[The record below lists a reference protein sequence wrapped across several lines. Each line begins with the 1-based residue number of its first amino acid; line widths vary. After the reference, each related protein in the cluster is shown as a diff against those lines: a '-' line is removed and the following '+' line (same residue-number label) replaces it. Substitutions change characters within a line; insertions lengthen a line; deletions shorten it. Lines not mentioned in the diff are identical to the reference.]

1 MNLPLLVEIPAALL
15 PLVARNRE
23 SLRAAVGAIQSES
36 EGAAAGLIAGRTRS
50 HNSQTDHPTPPFA
63 TPQSPV
69 GAGSTRDEALPVP
82 TQPDWSPDRW
92 LQWDRVTAASDFVL
106 QQATQN
112 PVLLLDLAA
121 SGDLDR
127 AFAPGE
133 LCAQI
138 AAAVSQ
144 AATEDE
150 LARALRRQRAR
161 HQIRIIWRDLTRQAD
176 LIQTCRDLSD
186 MADAC
191 IDQAYQW
198 LYLRHCQQFG
208 TPMGRRSGQPQ
219 HMVVLGMGKLG
230 AVELNLSSDID
241 LIFAYPEGGETEG
254 AKRPLDNQEFFI
266 RLGQRLIKALDP
278 ITVDG
283 FVFRVDMRLRPY
295 GSSGALVLSFNALEQ
310 YYQDQGRDW
319 ERYAMIKA
327 RVVAGDQ
334 QAGAQLLDMLRPFVY
349 RRYLDFSAI
358 EALRTMKQLIQQE
371 VRRKGMADNIKLGSG
386 GIREVEFI
394 AQAFQLIHGGRDLS
408 LQQRPLL
415 KVLATLE
422 GQGYL
427 PAAVIAELR
436 DGYEFLRYTEHAIQ
450 AIADRQT
457 QMLPDG
463 DQDRARI
470 AFMMGFTDWASF
482 HQRLMQWRERT
493 AWHFGELI
501 ADPDEEADVPKEE
514 IVGGEWLPLWEDS
527 QDQDVA
533 CRQLYTAGF
542 NDPAKALKR
551 LEDLRASPQLRAMQ
565 RLGRER
571 LDAFIPRLLAQAVE
585 HVDPDLVLERV
596 LPLVEAVA
604 RRSAYLVLLTENP
617 DALRRLLTLCAA
629 SPWIAEQIARFPLLL
644 DELLNEAR
652 LFNPP
657 LAPELAAELR
667 ERLTRIPEDDL
678 EQQMEALRHFKLA
691 HNLRVAASEIVG
703 ALPLMKVSDYLTWL
717 AEAILEQ
724 VLALAWRQTV
734 ARHGVPKRPDGSDCD
749 PGFVIV
755 GYGKVGGIELGHG
768 SDLDLVFIH
777 DGDPNAET
785 DGAKPIDSAQFFTRL
800 GQRII
805 HLLTAQTNSGQLYDV
820 DMRLR
825 PSGAA
830 GLLVSSVAAFA
841 RYQENEAW
849 TWEHQALVRARVL
862 VGCRQTGAAFEQV
875 RAQVLGRTRDLDKL
889 RAEVSE
895 MRAKMRDNLGTRLTT
910 AGLGANAF
918 DAGVPFDVKQDAGG
932 IVDIEFMVQ
941 YAALAWSDKHPALL
955 QYTDNIRILEGLEQA
970 GLLPAADAGLLREAY
985 KAYRS
990 AAHRQALQKQA
1001 GVIAGDQFSAERREV
1016 MRIWQSLGLS
1026 TPPVGA
1032 A

>member
-1 MNLPLLVEIPAALL
+1 MSLPLLAQLPPVLL
-15 PLVARNRE
+15 PFVT
-23 SLRAAVGAIQSES
+23 RAEQSFRTAV
-36 EGAAAGLIAGRTRS
+36 
-50 HNSQTDHPTPPFA
+50 
-63 TPQSPV
+63 
-69 GAGSTRDEALPVP
+69 EALDDDHGLSQWTPE
-82 TQPDWSPDRW
+82 RW
-92 LQWDRVTAASDFVL
+92 AQFARVTAASDFVTE
-106 QQATQN
+106 QSVRD
-112 PVLLLDLAA
+112 PVMLLELVRC
-121 SGDLDR
+121 GELDR
-127 AFAPGE
+127 AYAPGE

-138 AAAVSQ
+138 AAVASV
-144 AATEDE
+144 AETDD
-150 LARALRRQRAR
+150 LLGRALRRQRAR
-161 HQIRIIWRDLTRQAD
+161 HQVRIIWRDLTRQAD

-186 MADAC
+186 MADAS

-198 LYLRHCQQFG
+198 LYTRHCQQFG
-208 TPMGRRSGQPQ
+208 VPTGHRSGEPQ
-219 HMVVLGMGKLG
+219 QMVVLGMGKLG

-241 LIFAYPEGGETEG
+241 LIFAYPEGGETVG

-278 ITVDG
+278 MTVDG

-295 GSSGALVLSFNALEQ
+295 GSSGSLVLSFNALEQ

-319 ERYAMIKA
+319 ERYAMIKS

-334 QAGAQLLDMLRPFVY
+334 VAGAQLQDMLRPFVY

-415 KVLATLE
+415 KVLSTLE

-427 PAAVIAELR
+427 PPAVVSELR
-436 DGYEFLRYTEHAIQ
+436 EGYEFLRYTEHAIQ
-450 AIADRQT
+450 TIADRQT

-463 DQDRARI
+463 AEDQARI
-470 AFMMGFTDWASF
+470 AFMLGFDDWAAF
-482 HQRLMQWRERT
+482 NEKLMFWRDRI
-493 AWHFGELI
+493 AWHFAQVI
-501 ADPDEEADVPKEE
+501 ADPDEEQGAESEVV
-514 IVGGEWLPLWEDS
+514 VGGEWLPLWEEA
-527 QDQDVA
+527 QDEEAA
-533 CRQLYTAGF
+533 CRQLQEGGF
-542 NDPAKALKR
+542 RDAPKALKA
-551 LEDLRASPQLRAMQ
+551 LANLRSSPQLRAMQ

-585 HVDPDLVLERV
+585 HANPDLVLERV

-617 DALRRLLTLCAA
+617 GALRRLLTLCAA
-629 SPWIAEQIARFPLLL
+629 SPWIAEQITRFPLLL
-644 DELLNEAR
+644 DELLNEGR
-652 LFNPP
+652 LFKPP

-691 HNLRVAASEIVG
+691 HRLRVAASEIAG
-703 ALPLMKVSDYLTWL
+703 HLPLMKVSDYLTWL

-734 ARHGVPKRPDGSDCD
+734 AKYGTPLRTDGTLCD
-749 PGFVIV
+749 PGFIIV
-755 GYGKVGGIELGHG
+755 GYGKVGGLELGHG

-777 DGDPNAET
+777 DGDPQAET
-785 DGAKPIDSAQFFTRL
+785 DGPKPIDGAQFFTRL

-805 HLLTAQTNSGQLYDV
+805 HLLTAQTNSGQLYEV

-825 PSGAA
+825 PSGAS
-830 GLLVSSVAAFA
+830 GLLVSSLGAFA
-841 RYQENEAW
+841 RYQEGEAW

-862 VGCRQTGAAFEQV
+862 VGSEDVGQAFEQV
-875 RAQVLGRTRDLDKL
+875 RAAILGKVRDLPKL
-889 RAEVSE
+889 RQEVSE
-895 MRAKMRDNLGTRLTT
+895 MRAKMRDNLGSKGT
-910 AGLGANAF
+910 AAGTGANAF
-918 DAGVPFDVKQDAGG
+918 DAAAPFDLKQDAGG

-941 YAALAWSDKHPALL
+941 YAALAWSQTHPPLL
-955 QYTDNIRILEGLEQA
+955 RWTDNIRILEELEHEGLM
-970 GLLPAADAGLLREAY
+970 PAVDASLLREAY

-990 AAHRQALQKQA
+990 AAHRQALQKDP
-1001 GVIAGDQFSAERREV
+1001 GVIPGDQFADERRQV
-1016 MRIWQSLGLS
+1016 MRIWRELGL
-1026 TPPVGA
+1026 
-1032 A
+1032 

>member
-1 MNLPLLVEIPAALL
+1 MSLPSLAELPASFAPLVE
-15 PLVARNRE
+15 RNKQ
-23 SLRAAVGAIQSES
+23 SLRSAVAD
-36 EGAAAGLIAGRTRS
+36 AGL
-50 HNSQTDHPTPPFA
+50 QLD
-63 TPQSPV
+63 
-69 GAGSTRDEALPVP
+69 
-82 TQPDWSPDRW
+82 DWSPERW
-92 LQWDRVTAASDFVL
+92 QQFDRVCAASDFVL
-106 QQATQN
+106 QQ
-112 PVLLLDLAA
+112 VLRDPQMLLDLLA
-121 SGDLDR
+121 SGELDR
-127 AFAPGE
+127 PFAAGE
-133 LCAQI
+133 LCAQV
-138 AAAVSQ
+138 AAAAQ
-144 AATEDE
+144 AATTEDE
-150 LARALRRQRAR
+150 LARNLRRQRTR
-161 HQIRIIWRDLTRQAD
+161 QQVRIIWRDLNRQAD
-176 LIQTCRDLSD
+176 LVQTCRDLSD
-186 MADAC
+186 LADAA

-198 LYLRHCQQFG
+198 LYPRQCQQFG
-208 TPMGRRSGQPQ
+208 TPIGHRSGEPQ

-254 AKRPLDNQEFFI
+254 VKRSLDNQEFFT

-278 ITVDG
+278 VTVDG

-295 GSSGALVLSFNALEQ
+295 GSAGALVLSFNALEQ

-334 QAGAQLLDMLRPFVY
+334 TTGAQLQEMLRPFVY

-371 VRRKGMADNIKLGSG
+371 VRRKGMADNIKLGAG

-427 PAAVIAELR
+427 PPAVVAELR
-436 DGYEFLRYTEHAIQ
+436 EGYEFLRYTEHAIQ

-457 QMLPDG
+457 QMLPDSEL
-463 DQDRARI
+463 DRARI
-470 AFMMGFTDWASF
+470 AFMLGFADWAAF
-482 HQRLMQWRERT
+482 HEQLMYWRGRID
-493 AWHFGELI
+493 WHFRQVI
-501 ADPDEEADVPKEE
+501 ADPDEDSEAGEE
-514 IVGGEWLPLWEDS
+514 VVGGEWLPLWEEV
-527 QDQDVA
+527 QDEEAA
-533 CRQLYTAGF
+533 CRQLQDAGF
-542 NDPAKALKR
+542 VDGPKALKQ
-551 LEDLRASPQLRAMQ
+551 LAGLRASPQLRAMQ

-585 HVDPDLVLERV
+585 HADPDLVLERV

-617 DALRRLLTLCAA
+617 GALRRLLTLCAA

-644 DELLNEAR
+644 DELLNEGR
-652 LFNPP
+652 LFSPP
-657 LAPELAAELR
+657 HAPELAAELR

-691 HNLRVAASEIVG
+691 HSLRVAASEIAG
-703 ALPLMKVSDYLTWL
+703 NLPLMKVSDYLTWL
-717 AEAILEQ
+717 AEAILDQ

-734 ARHGVPKRPDGSDCD
+734 ARHGQPKRSDGSLCD
-749 PGFVIV
+749 PGFIIV

-777 DGDPNAET
+777 DGDPQAET

-805 HLLTAQTNSGQLYDV
+805 HLLTTQTNSGQLYDV

-825 PSGAA
+825 PSGAS
-830 GLLVSSVAAFA
+830 GLLVSSLGAFE
-841 RYQENEAW
+841 RYQQNEAW

-862 VGCRQTGAAFEQV
+862 VGCPQVGAAFEGV
-875 RAQVLGRTRDLDKL
+875 RARILGQRRDLGKL
-889 RAEVSE
+889 QTEVSE
-895 MRAKMRDNLGTRLTT
+895 MRAKMRDNLGTKAT
-910 AGLGANAF
+910 AAGTAANTY
-918 DAGVPFDVKQDAGG
+918 DAGMPFDIKQDAGG

-955 QYTDNIRILEGLEQA
+955 RYTDNIRILEGLEEA
-970 GLLPAADAGLLREAY
+970 GLMPVSDAVLLREVY
-985 KAYRS
+985 KAFRS

-1001 GVIAGDQFSAERREV
+1001 GVIDAGQFVSERREV
-1016 MRIWQSLGLS
+1016 RRIWAELGLK
-1026 TPPVGA
+1026 
-1032 A
+1032 

>member
-1 MNLPLLVEIPAALL
+1 MSLPPLAVLPAILVPFVTRAEQSFRDAVAALDDDH
-15 PLVARNRE
+15 
-23 SLRAAVGAIQSES
+23 
-36 EGAAAGLIAGRTRS
+36 GLSTW
-50 HNSQTDHPTPPFA
+50 TPERWAQFA
-63 TPQSPV
+63 
-69 GAGSTRDEALPVP
+69 
-82 TQPDWSPDRW
+82 
-92 LQWDRVTAASDFVL
+92 RVTAASDFVIEQSVRDPL
-106 QQATQN
+106 M
-112 PVLLLDLAA
+112 LLDLVQ
-121 SGDLDR
+121 SGELDR
-127 AFAPGE
+127 RFAAGE

-138 AAAVSQ
+138 AGAVNAAE
-144 AATEDE
+144 TEDQ
-150 LARALRRQRAR
+150 LGRALRRQRAR
-161 HQIRIIWRDLTRQAD
+161 QQVRIIWRDLTRQAD
-176 LIQTCRDLSD
+176 LVQTCRDLSD
-186 MADAC
+186 MADAS
-191 IDQAYQW
+191 IDQAYRW
-198 LYLRHCQQFG
+198 LYTQHCQQFG
-208 TPMGRRSGQPQ
+208 VPTGRRSGEPQ
-219 HMVVLGMGKLG
+219 QMVILGMGKLG

-241 LIFAYPEGGETEG
+241 LIFAYPEGGETVG
-254 AKRPLDNQEFFI
+254 VKRALDNQEFFI

-278 ITVDG
+278 MTVDG

-319 ERYAMIKA
+319 ERYAMIKS

-334 QAGAQLLDMLRPFVY
+334 VAGAQLQDMLRPFVY

-415 KVLATLE
+415 KVLGTLE

-427 PAAVIAELR
+427 PPAVISELR
-436 DGYEFLRYTEHAIQ
+436 EGYEFLRYTEHAIQ

-463 DQDRARI
+463 EQDQARI
-470 AFMMGFTDWASF
+470 AFMLGFADWPAF
-482 HQRLMQWRERT
+482 HQQLMYWRGRV
-493 AWHFGELI
+493 AWHFAQVI
-501 ADPDEEADVPKEE
+501 ADPDEEQGAESEVV
-514 IVGGEWLPLWEDS
+514 VGGEWLPLWEQS
-527 QDQDVA
+527 QDEEAA
-533 CRQLYTAGF
+533 CRQLEEGGF
-542 NDPAKALKR
+542 ADASKALKA
-551 LEDLRASPQLRAMQ
+551 LAGLRGSPQLRAMQ

-585 HVDPDLVLERV
+585 HADPDLVLERV

-617 DALRRLLTLCAA
+617 GALRRLLTLCAA
-629 SPWIAEQIARFPLLL
+629 SPWIAEQITRFPLLL
-644 DELLNEAR
+644 DELLNEGR
-652 LFNPP
+652 LFKPP

-691 HNLRVAASEIVG
+691 HRLRVAASEIAG
-703 ALPLMKVSDYLTWL
+703 SLPLMKVSDYLTWL

-734 ARHGVPKRPDGSDCD
+734 AKYGTPLRTDGTLCD
-749 PGFVIV
+749 PGFIIV
-755 GYGKVGGIELGHG
+755 GYGKVGGIELGHV

-777 DGDPNAET
+777 DGDPQAET
-785 DGAKPIDSAQFFTRL
+785 DGPKPIDGAQFFTRL

-805 HLLTAQTNSGQLYDV
+805 HLLTAQTNSGQLYEV

-825 PSGAA
+825 PSGAS
-830 GLLVSSVAAFA
+830 GLLVTSLGAFA
-841 RYQENEAW
+841 RYQQGEAW

-862 VGCRQTGAAFEQV
+862 VGSEDVGRAFEQI
-875 RAQVLGRTRDLDKL
+875 RAQILGQVRDLSTL
-889 RAEVSE
+889 RKEVSE
-895 MRAKMRDNLGTRLTT
+895 MRAKMRDNLGSKST
-910 AGLGANAF
+910 AAGTGANAF
-918 DAGVPFDVKQDAGG
+918 EATAPFDLKQDAGG

-941 YAALAWSDKHPALL
+941 YAALAWSQTCPPLL
-955 QYTDNIRILEGLEQA
+955 RWSDNIRILEELEREGLM
-970 GLLPAADAGLLREAY
+970 PAEDASLLREAY

-990 AAHRQALQKQA
+990 AAHKQALQKDA
-1001 GVIAGDQFSAERREV
+1001 GVIPGDQFVDERRQV
-1016 MRIWQSLGLS
+1016 MRIWRELGL
-1026 TPPVGA
+1026 G
-1032 A
+1032 

>member
-1 MNLPLLVEIPAALL
+1 MSLPSLAELPGILL
-15 PLVARNRE
+15 PFVTRAE
-23 SLRAAVGAIQSES
+23 QSFRAAV
-36 EGAAAGLIAGRTRS
+36 
-50 HNSQTDHPTPPFA
+50 
-63 TPQSPV
+63 
-69 GAGSTRDEALPVP
+69 EALDDDHGLS
-82 TQPDWSPDRW
+82 DWTPERW
-92 LQWDRVTAASDFVL
+92 AQFARVTAASDFVIEQSVRDPL
-106 QQATQN
+106 M
-112 PVLLLDLAA
+112 LLALVQ
-121 SGDLDR
+121 SGELDR
-127 AFAPGE
+127 GFAPGE

-138 AAAVSQ
+138 AAAVH
-144 AATEDE
+144 AAETEDE
-150 LARALRRQRAR
+150 LGRALRRQRTR
-161 HQIRIIWRDLTRQAD
+161 QQVRIIWRDLTRQAD
-176 LIQTCRDLSD
+176 LVQTCRDLSD
-186 MADAC
+186 MADAS

-198 LYLRHCQQFG
+198 LYSRHCQQFG
-208 TPMGRRSGQPQ
+208 VPTGRRSGEPQ
-219 HMVVLGMGKLG
+219 QMVILGMGKLG
-230 AVELNLSSDID
+230 AMELNLSSDID
-241 LIFAYPEGGETEG
+241 LIFAYPEGGETVG
-254 AKRPLDNQEFFI
+254 VKRSLDNQEFFI

-278 ITVDG
+278 MTVDG

-295 GSSGALVLSFNALEQ
+295 GSAGALVLSFNALEQ

-319 ERYAMIKA
+319 ERYAMIKS

-334 QAGAQLLDMLRPFVY
+334 VAGAQLQEMLRPFVY

-415 KVLATLE
+415 KVLSILE

-427 PAAVIAELR
+427 PPAVINELR

-463 DQDRARI
+463 AQDQARI
-470 AFMMGFTDWASF
+470 AFILGFADWEAF
-482 HQRLMQWRERT
+482 HERLMYWRGRV
-493 AWHFGELI
+493 AWHFGQVI
-501 ADPDEEADVPKEE
+501 ADPDEEEGTESEVV
-514 IVGGEWLPLWEDS
+514 VGGEWLPLWEEA
-527 QDQDVA
+527 QDEEAA
-533 CRQLYTAGF
+533 CRQLEEGGF
-542 NDPAKALKR
+542 ADATKALKA
-551 LEDLRASPQLRAMQ
+551 LSSLRSSPQLRAMQ

-585 HVDPDLVLERV
+585 HANPDLVLERV

-617 DALRRLLTLCAA
+617 GALRRLLTLCAA
-629 SPWIAEQIARFPLLL
+629 SPWIAEQITRFPLLL
-644 DELLNEAR
+644 DELLNEGR
-652 LFNPP
+652 LFKPP

-691 HNLRVAASEIVG
+691 HRLRVAASEIAG
-703 ALPLMKVSDYLTWL
+703 SLPLMKVSDYLTWL

-734 ARHGVPKRPDGSDCD
+734 AKYGTPLRSDGTLCD
-749 PGFVIV
+749 PGFIIV
-755 GYGKVGGIELGHG
+755 GYGKVGGLELGHG

-777 DGDPNAET
+777 DGDPQAET
-785 DGAKPIDSAQFFTRL
+785 DGPKPIDGAQFFTRL

-805 HLLTAQTNSGQLYDV
+805 HLLTAQTNSGQLYEV

-825 PSGAA
+825 PSGAS
-830 GLLVSSVAAFA
+830 GLLVSSLGAFA

-862 VGCRQTGAAFEQV
+862 VGSQDVGQAFEKV
-875 RAQVLGRTRDLDKL
+875 RAAILGKARDLPTL
-889 RAEVSE
+889 RQEVSE
-895 MRAKMRDNLGTRLTT
+895 MRAKMRDNLGSKST
-910 AGLGANAF
+910 AAGTGANAF
-918 DAGVPFDVKQDAGG
+918 EATAPFDLKQDAGG

-941 YAALAWSDKHPALL
+941 YAALAWSETHPPLL
-955 QYTDNIRILEGLEQA
+955 RWTDNIRILEGLEHE
-970 GLLPAADAGLLREAY
+970 GLMPAEDASLLREAY

-990 AAHRQALQKQA
+990 AAHRQALQKDA
-1001 GVIAGDQFSAERREV
+1001 GVIPGDQFVDERRQV
-1016 MRIWQSLGLS
+1016 LRIWHELGLS
-1026 TPPVGA
+1026 
-1032 A
+1032 

>member
-1 MNLPLLVEIPAALL
+1 MSLPTFAELPAILL
-15 PLVARNRE
+15 PFVTRAE
-23 SLRAAVGAIQSES
+23 QSFRAAV
-36 EGAAAGLIAGRTRS
+36 AALED
-50 HNSQTDHPTPPFA
+50 DHRLSAWTPERWAHFA
-63 TPQSPV
+63 
-69 GAGSTRDEALPVP
+69 
-82 TQPDWSPDRW
+82 
-92 LQWDRVTAASDFVL
+92 RVAAASDFVIEQSVRDPL
-106 QQATQN
+106 M
-112 PVLLLDLAA
+112 LLALVQ
-121 SGDLDR
+121 SGELDR
-127 AFAPGE
+127 GYAPGE

-138 AAAVSQ
+138 AAAVN
-144 AATEDE
+144 AAQTEDE
-150 LARALRRQRAR
+150 LGRVLRRQRTR
-161 HQIRIIWRDLTRQAD
+161 HQVRIIWRDLTRQAD
-176 LIQTCRDLSD
+176 LVQTCRDLSD
-186 MADAC
+186 MADAS

-198 LYLRHCQQFG
+198 LYSRHCQQFG
-208 TPMGRRSGQPQ
+208 VPTGRRSGEPQ
-219 HMVVLGMGKLG
+219 QMVILGMGKLG

-241 LIFAYPEGGETEG
+241 LIFAYPEGGETIG
-254 AKRPLDNQEFFI
+254 VKRSLDNQEFFI

-278 ITVDG
+278 MTVDG

-295 GSSGALVLSFNALEQ
+295 GSAGALVLSFNALEQ

-319 ERYAMIKA
+319 ERYAMIKS

-334 QAGAQLLDMLRPFVY
+334 VAGAQLQEMLRPFVY

-415 KVLATLE
+415 KVLSTLE

-427 PAAVIAELR
+427 PPAVISELR
-436 DGYEFLRYTEHAIQ
+436 EGYEFLRYTEHAIQ

-463 DQDRARI
+463 AQDQARI
-470 AFMMGFTDWASF
+470 AFMLGFADWDAF
-482 HQRLMQWRERT
+482 HEQLMYWRGRV
-493 AWHFGELI
+493 AWHFAQVI
-501 ADPDEEADVPKEE
+501 ADPDEEEGTESEVV
-514 IVGGEWLPLWEDS
+514 VGGEWLPLWEEA
-527 QDQDVA
+527 QDEEAA
-533 CRQLYTAGF
+533 CRQLEEGGF
-542 NDPAKALKR
+542 KDATKALKA
-551 LEDLRASPQLRAMQ
+551 LAGLRSSPQLRAMQ

-585 HVDPDLVLERV
+585 HANPDLVLERV

-617 DALRRLLTLCAA
+617 GALRRLLTLCAA
-629 SPWIAEQIARFPLLL
+629 SPWIAEQITRFPLLL
-644 DELLNEAR
+644 DELLNEGR
-652 LFNPP
+652 LFKPP

-691 HNLRVAASEIVG
+691 HRLRVAASEIAG
-703 ALPLMKVSDYLTWL
+703 SLPLMKVSDYLTWL

-734 ARHGVPKRPDGSDCD
+734 AKYGTPLRTDGTLCD
-749 PGFVIV
+749 PGFIIV
-755 GYGKVGGIELGHG
+755 GYGKVGGLELGHG

-777 DGDPNAET
+777 DGDPQAET
-785 DGAKPIDSAQFFTRL
+785 DGPKPIDGAQFFTRL

-805 HLLTAQTNSGQLYDV
+805 HLLTAQTNSGQLYEV

-825 PSGAA
+825 PSGAS
-830 GLLVSSVAAFA
+830 GLLVSSLGAFA

-862 VGCRQTGAAFEQV
+862 VGSQDVGQAFEKV
-875 RAQVLGRTRDLDKL
+875 RAAILGKARDLSTL
-889 RAEVSE
+889 RQEVSE
-895 MRAKMRDNLGTRLTT
+895 MRAKMRDNLGSKST
-910 AGLGANAF
+910 AAGTGANAF
-918 DAGVPFDVKQDAGG
+918 EATAPFDLKQDAGG

-941 YAALAWSDKHPALL
+941 YAALAWSETHPPLL
-955 QYTDNIRILEGLEQA
+955 RWTDNIRILEELEHEGLMPVE
-970 GLLPAADAGLLREAY
+970 DANLLREAY

-990 AAHRQALQKQA
+990 AAHRQALQKDA
-1001 GVIAGDQFSAERREV
+1001 GVIPGDQFADERRQV
-1016 MRIWQSLGLS
+1016 VRIWRELGLS
-1026 TPPVGA
+1026 
-1032 A
+1032 

>member
-1 MNLPLLVEIPAALL
+1 MSLPSLAELPGILL
-15 PLVARNRE
+15 PFVTRAE
-23 SLRAAVGAIQSES
+23 QSFRAAV
-36 EGAAAGLIAGRTRS
+36 
-50 HNSQTDHPTPPFA
+50 
-63 TPQSPV
+63 
-69 GAGSTRDEALPVP
+69 EALEDDHGLAGW
-82 TQPDWSPDRW
+82 TAERW
-92 LQWDRVTAASDFVL
+92 AQFARVSAASDFVIEQSVRDPL
-106 QQATQN
+106 M
-112 PVLLLDLAA
+112 LLALVQ
-121 SGDLDR
+121 SGELDR
-127 AFAPGE
+127 PYAPGE

-138 AAAVSQ
+138 AAAVN
-144 AATEDE
+144 AAQTEDE
-150 LARALRRQRAR
+150 LGRALRRQRTR
-161 HQIRIIWRDLTRQAD
+161 HQVRIIWRDLTRQAD
-176 LIQTCRDLSD
+176 LVQTCRDLSD
-186 MADAC
+186 MADAS

-198 LYLRHCQQFG
+198 LYKRHCEQFG
-208 TPMGRRSGQPQ
+208 VPTGRRSGEPQ
-219 HMVVLGMGKLG
+219 QMVILGMGKLG

-241 LIFAYPEGGETEG
+241 LIFAYPEGGETVG
-254 AKRPLDNQEFFI
+254 VKRSLDNQEFFI

-278 ITVDG
+278 MTVDG

-319 ERYAMIKA
+319 ERYAMIKS

-334 QAGAQLLDMLRPFVY
+334 ISGAQLQEMLRPFVY

-415 KVLATLE
+415 KVLGTLE

-427 PAAVIAELR
+427 PPAVVSELR
-436 DGYEFLRYTEHAIQ
+436 EGYEFLRYTEHAIQ

-463 DQDRARI
+463 AQDQARI
-470 AFMMGFTDWASF
+470 AFMLGFDDWAAF
-482 HQRLMQWRERT
+482 HERLMYWRGRV
-493 AWHFGELI
+493 AWHFGQVI
-501 ADPDEEADVPKEE
+501 ADPDEDAGAESEVV
-514 IVGGEWLPLWEDS
+514 VGGEWLPLWEEA
-527 QDQDVA
+527 QDEEAA
-533 CRQLYTAGF
+533 CRQLQEGGFSDAG
-542 NDPAKALKR
+542 KALKA
-551 LEDLRASPQLRAMQ
+551 LAALRGSPQLRAMQ

-585 HVDPDLVLERV
+585 HSNPDLVLERV

-617 DALRRLLTLCAA
+617 GALRRLLTLCAA
-629 SPWIAEQIARFPLLL
+629 SPWIAEQITRFPLLL
-644 DELLNEAR
+644 DELLNEGR
-652 LFNPP
+652 LFKPP

-691 HNLRVAASEIVG
+691 HRLRVAASEIAG
-703 ALPLMKVSDYLTWL
+703 HLPLMKVSDYLTWL

-734 ARHGVPKRPDGSDCD
+734 AKYGTPLRNDGTLCD
-749 PGFVIV
+749 PGFIIV
-755 GYGKVGGIELGHG
+755 GYGKVGGLELGHG

-777 DGDPNAET
+777 DGDPQAET
-785 DGAKPIDSAQFFTRL
+785 DGPKSIDGAQFFTRL

-805 HLLTAQTNSGQLYDV
+805 HLLTAQTNSGQLYEV

-825 PSGAA
+825 PSGAS
-830 GLLVSSVAAFA
+830 GLLVSSLGAFA

-862 VGCRQTGAAFEQV
+862 VGSQDVGQAFEQV
-875 RAQVLGRTRDLDKL
+875 RAAILGKPRDLATL
-889 RAEVSE
+889 RQEVSE
-895 MRAKMRDNLGTRLTT
+895 MRAKMRDNLGSKST
-910 AGLGANAF
+910 AAGTAANAF
-918 DAGVPFDVKQDAGG
+918 EATAPFDLKQDAGG

-941 YAALAWSDKHPALL
+941 YAALAWSETHPPLL
-955 QYTDNIRILEGLEQA
+955 RWTDNIRILEELEHEGLMPVEEA
-970 GLLPAADAGLLREAY
+970 SLLREAY

-990 AAHRQALQKQA
+990 AAHRQALQKDP
-1001 GVIAGDQFSAERREV
+1001 GVIPGDQFVDERRQV
-1016 MRIWQSLGLS
+1016 MRIWRDLGLS
-1026 TPPVGA
+1026 
-1032 A
+1032 

>member
-1 MNLPLLVEIPAALL
+1 MSLPSLAAIPSLLL
-15 PLVARNRE
+15 PLA
-23 SLRAAVGAIQSES
+23 SRAEQSWRSAV
-36 EGAAAGLIAGRTRS
+36 AGLEGEQGLDEWSSERWS
-50 HNSQTDHPTPPFA
+50 DFA
-63 TPQSPV
+63 
-69 GAGSTRDEALPVP
+69 
-82 TQPDWSPDRW
+82 
-92 LQWDRVTAASDFVL
+92 RVSAASDFFIEQVL
-106 QQATQN
+106 RD
-112 PVLLLDLAA
+112 PLMLLELV
-121 SGDLDR
+121 SWGELDR
-127 AFAPGE
+127 SFAPGE
-133 LCAQI
+133 LCGQI
-138 AAAVSQ
+138 AEAAQQ
-144 AATEDE
+144 AQTDE
-150 LARALRRQRAR
+150 ELGRALRRQRTR
-161 HQIRIIWRDLTRQAD
+161 QQVRIIWRDLTRQAD
-176 LIQTCRDLSD
+176 LIETCRDLSD
-186 MADAC
+186 MADAS
-191 IDQAYQW
+191 IDQAYRW
-198 LYLRHCQQFG
+198 LYERHCQQFG
-208 TPMGRRSGQPQ
+208 TPIGHRSGEPQP
-219 HMVVLGMGKLG
+219 MVILGMGKLG

-241 LIFAYPEGGETEG
+241 LIFAYPEGGETVG

-278 ITVDG
+278 MTVDG

-334 QAGAQLLDMLRPFVY
+334 VMGAQLLEMLRPFVY

-371 VRRKGMADNIKLGSG
+371 VRRKGMADNIKLGAG

-415 KVLATLE
+415 KVLSILE

-427 PAAVIAELR
+427 PTAVVNELR
-436 DGYEFLRYTEHAIQ
+436 EGYEFLRYTEHAIQ

-463 DQDRARI
+463 EQDQARI
-470 AFMMGFTDWASF
+470 AFMMGFDTWVQF
-482 HQRLMQWRERT
+482 HEQLMAWRGRID
-493 AWHFGELI
+493 WHFRQVI
-501 ADPDEEADVPKEE
+501 ADPDEEEDLDEGE
-514 IVGGEWLPLWEDS
+514 LIVGGEWLPLWEEV
-527 QDQDVA
+527 QDDAAA
-533 CRQLYTAGF
+533 CAQLEEAGF
-542 NDPAKALKR
+542 VDAPKALKQ
-551 LEDLRASPQLRAMQ
+551 LANLRSSPQLRAMQ

-585 HVDPDLVLERV
+585 HANPDLVLERV

-629 SPWIAEQIARFPLLL
+629 SPWIAEQITRFPLLL
-644 DELLNEAR
+644 DELLNEGR
-652 LFNPP
+652 LFKPP

-678 EQQMEALRHFKLA
+678 EQQMEALRNFKLA
-691 HNLRVAASEIVG
+691 HRLRVAASEIAG
-703 ALPLMKVSDYLTWL
+703 SLPLMKVSDYLTWL

-734 ARHGVPKRPDGSDCD
+734 AKYGTPQRADGSLCD
-749 PGFVIV
+749 PGFIIV

-805 HLLTAQTNSGQLYDV
+805 HLLTAQTNSGQLYEV

-825 PSGAA
+825 PSGAS
-830 GLLVSSVAAFA
+830 GLLVSSLGAFE
-841 RYQENEAW
+841 RYQQNEAW

-862 VGCRQTGAAFEQV
+862 VGCQQVGAAFEAV
-875 RAQVLGRTRDLDKL
+875 RAQVLGRERDLPTL
-889 RAEVSE
+889 RQEVSE
-895 MRAKMRDNLGTRLTT
+895 MRAKMRDNLGTRLTAAGT
-910 AGLGANAF
+910 AQNAF
-918 DAGVPFDVKQDAGG
+918 EATVPFDLKQDAGG

-941 YAALAWSDKHPALL
+941 YAALAWSREHPELL
-955 QYTDNIRILEGLEQA
+955 RYTDNIRILEGLEQA
-970 GLLPAADAGLLREAY
+970 GLMPASDASLLREAY
-985 KAYRS
+985 KAFR
-990 AAHRQALQKQA
+990 AVAHRQALQKEA
-1001 GVIAGDQFSAERREV
+1001 GVVSGDQLVEARRDV
-1016 MRIWQSLGLS
+1016 RRIWAQLGLS
-1026 TPPVGA
+1026 
-1032 A
+1032 

>member
-1 MNLPLLVEIPAALL
+1 MSLPLLADFPAILL
-15 PLVARNRE
+15 PLITRAQQTFRTALADLSADALASFDAWPE
-23 SLRAAVGAIQSES
+23 SRRLA
-36 EGAAAGLIAGRTRS
+36 
-50 HNSQTDHPTPPFA
+50 F
-63 TPQSPV
+63 
-69 GAGSTRDEALPVP
+69 
-82 TQPDWSPDRW
+82 
-92 LQWDRVTAASDFVL
+92 DRVCAASDFVTE
-106 QQATQN
+106 QICRD
-112 PVLLLDLAA
+112 PRMLLDMADA
-121 SGDLDR
+121 
-127 AFAPGE
+127 GE
-133 LCAQI
+133 LERSFSAGELRGQI
-138 AAAVSQ
+138 ANALGT
-144 AATEDE
+144 ATTDDE
-150 LARALRRQRAR
+150 LGRNLRRQRMR
-161 HQIRIIWRDLTRQAD
+161 HQVRIIWRDLTRQAD
-176 LIQTCRDLSD
+176 LIETCRDLSD

-191 IDQAYQW
+191 IDLACHW
-198 LYLRHCQQFG
+198 LHERLCQQFG
-208 TPMGRRSGQPQ
+208 TPTGRRTGLPQ
-219 HMVVLGMGKLG
+219 QMVILGMGKLG

-241 LIFAYPEGGETEG
+241 LIFGYPEGGETVG
-254 AKRPLDNQEFFI
+254 VKRPLDNQEFFI

-278 ITVDG
+278 VTVDG

-327 RVVAGDQ
+327 RVVGGDQ
-334 QAGAQLLDMLRPFVY
+334 KAGAELLEMLRPFVY

-371 VRRKGMADNIKLGSG
+371 VKRKGMAENIKLGAG

-408 LQQRPLL
+408 LQQRPLF
-415 KVLATLE
+415 KVLKTLE

-427 PAAVIAELR
+427 PGAVTEELR
-436 DGYEFLRYTEHAIQ
+436 EGYEFLRYTEHAIQ

-457 QMLPDG
+457 QMLPDNEQ
-463 DQDRARI
+463 DQARI
-470 AFMMGFTDWASF
+470 ALMMGFSDWASF
-482 HQRLMQWRERT
+482 HERLMYWRGRVS
-493 AWHFGELI
+493 WHFRQVI
-501 ADPDEEADVPKEE
+501 ADPDSDPDEEQEDDSDV
-514 IVGGEWLPLWEDS
+514 IVGGEWLPLWEES
-527 QDQDVA
+527 QDEEA
-533 CRQLYTAGF
+533 ASRQLSQAGF
-542 NDPAKALKR
+542 VNAETAIRHLAN
-551 LEDLRASPQLRAMQ
+551 LRSSPHLRSMQ
-565 RLGRER
+565 RLSRER

-585 HVDPDLVLERV
+585 HAKPDLVLERV

-644 DELLNEAR
+644 DELLNEGR

-667 ERLTRIPEDDL
+667 ERLIRIPEDDL

-691 HNLRVAASEIVG
+691 HSLRVAASEITG
-703 ALPLMKVSDYLTWL
+703 SLPLMKVSDYLTWL

-724 VLALAWRQTV
+724 VLALAWRHSV
-734 ARHGVPKRPDGSDCD
+734 ARHGTPSRPDGTLCD

-777 DGDPNAET
+777 DGDPQTET
-785 DGAKPIDSAQFFTRL
+785 DGARPIDSAQFFTRL

-805 HLLTAQTNSGQLYDV
+805 HLLTTQTNSGQLYDV

-825 PSGAA
+825 PSGAS
-830 GLLVSSVAAFA
+830 GLLVSSLGAFA
-841 RYQENEAW
+841 RYQDKEAW

-862 VGCRQTGAAFEQV
+862 TGSPDLGREVEKV
-875 RAQVLGRTRDLDKL
+875 RADVLGRERDLDKL

-895 MRAKMRDNLGTRLTT
+895 MRAKMRDNLGSRLTA
-910 AGLGANAF
+910 AGRGANAF
-918 DAGVPFDVKQDAGG
+918 ESSMPFDLKQDAGG

-941 YAALAWSDKHPALL
+941 YAALAWSREHPGLL
-955 QYTDNIRILEGLEQA
+955 QYTDNIRILEGLEEA
-970 GLLPAADAGLLREAY
+970 GLLPDADASLLREAY

-1001 GVIAGDQFSAERREV
+1001 GVVSGDQFHCERREV
-1016 MRIWQSLGLS
+1016 MRIWAQMGLS
-1026 TPPVGA
+1026 
-1032 A
+1032 

>member
-1 MNLPLLVEIPAALL
+1 MSLPSLAELPAILL
-15 PLVARNRE
+15 PFVT
-23 SLRAAVGAIQSES
+23 RAEQSFRTAVSALDDDH
-36 EGAAAGLIAGRTRS
+36 GLSAW
-50 HNSQTDHPTPPFA
+50 TPERWAQFA
-63 TPQSPV
+63 
-69 GAGSTRDEALPVP
+69 
-82 TQPDWSPDRW
+82 
-92 LQWDRVTAASDFVL
+92 RVTAASDFVIEQSVRDPL
-106 QQATQN
+106 M
-112 PVLLLDLAA
+112 LLDLVR
-121 SGDLDR
+121 SGELDR
-127 AFAPGE
+127 CFAPGE

-138 AAAVSQ
+138 AAAVS
-144 AATEDE
+144 AAETDDQ
-150 LARALRRQRAR
+150 LGRALRRQRAR
-161 HQIRIIWRDLTRQAD
+161 HQVRIIWRDLTRQAD
-176 LIQTCRDLSD
+176 LVQTCRDLSD
-186 MADAC
+186 MADAS

-198 LYLRHCQQFG
+198 LYSRHCQQFG
-208 TPMGRRSGQPQ
+208 VPTGRRSGQPQ
-219 HMVVLGMGKLG
+219 QMVVLGMGKLG

-241 LIFAYPEGGETEG
+241 LIFAYPEGGETVG
-254 AKRPLDNQEFFI
+254 VKRPLDNQEFFI

-278 ITVDG
+278 MTVDG

-295 GSSGALVLSFNALEQ
+295 GSAGALVLSFNALEQ

-319 ERYAMIKA
+319 ERYAMIKS

-334 QAGAQLLDMLRPFVY
+334 VAGAQLQEMLRPFVY

-415 KVLATLE
+415 KVLSTLE

-427 PAAVIAELR
+427 PPAVISELR
-436 DGYEFLRYTEHAIQ
+436 EGYEFLRYTEHAIQ
-450 AIADRQT
+450 TIADRQT

-463 DQDRARI
+463 EQDQARI
-470 AFMMGFTDWASF
+470 AFMLGFADWAAF
-482 HQRLMQWRERT
+482 HEQLMYWRGRI
-493 AWHFGELI
+493 AWHFAQVI
-501 ADPDEEADVPKEE
+501 ADPDEDGVESEVV
-514 IVGGEWLPLWEDS
+514 VGGEWLPLWEEA
-527 QDQDVA
+527 QDEEAA
-533 CRQLYTAGF
+533 CRQLQEGGF
-542 NDPAKALKR
+542 TDAPKALKA
-551 LEDLRASPQLRAMQ
+551 LAGLRGSPQLRAMQ

-585 HVDPDLVLERV
+585 HANPDLVLERV

-617 DALRRLLTLCAA
+617 GALRRLLTLCAA
-629 SPWIAEQIARFPLLL
+629 SPWIAEQITRFPLLL
-644 DELLNEAR
+644 DELLNEGR
-652 LFNPP
+652 LFKPP

-691 HNLRVAASEIVG
+691 HRLRVAASEIAG
-703 ALPLMKVSDYLTWL
+703 SLPLMKVSDYLTWL

-734 ARHGVPKRPDGSDCD
+734 AKYGTPLRTDGTLCD
-749 PGFVIV
+749 PGFIIV
-755 GYGKVGGIELGHG
+755 GYGKVGGLELGHG

-777 DGDPNAET
+777 DGDPQAET
-785 DGAKPIDSAQFFTRL
+785 DGPKPIDGAQFFTRL

-805 HLLTAQTNSGQLYDV
+805 HLLTAQTNSGQLYEV

-830 GLLVSSVAAFA
+830 GLLVSSLGAFA

-862 VGCRQTGAAFEQV
+862 VGSEDVGRAFEQV
-875 RAQVLGRTRDLDKL
+875 RASILGKTRDLPTL
-889 RAEVSE
+889 RQEVSE
-895 MRAKMRDNLGTRLTT
+895 MRAKMRDNLGSKGT
-910 AGLGANAF
+910 AAGTGANAF
-918 DAGVPFDVKQDAGG
+918 EATAPFDLKQDAGG

-941 YAALAWSDKHPALL
+941 YAALAWSETHPPLL
-955 QYTDNIRILEGLEQA
+955 RWTDNIRILEELEHEGLM
-970 GLLPAADAGLLREAY
+970 PAEDASLLREAY

-990 AAHRQALQKQA
+990 AAHRQALQKDP
-1001 GVIAGDQFSAERREV
+1001 GVIPGDQFADERRQV
-1016 MRIWQSLGLS
+1016 MRIWHELGLS
-1026 TPPVGA
+1026 
-1032 A
+1032 

>member
-1 MNLPLLVEIPAALL
+1 MTLPVLAELPAILL
-15 PLVARNRE
+15 PLV
-23 SLRAAVGAIQSES
+23 
-36 EGAAAGLIAGRTRS
+36 TRS
-50 HNSQTDHPTPPFA
+50 EQSFRTAVASLEDDHGFA
-63 TPQSPV
+63 TWTP
-69 GAGSTRDEALPVP
+69 E
-82 TQPDWSPDRW
+82 RW
-92 LQWDRVTAASDFVL
+92 AQFARVSAASEFVIEQSVRDPL
-106 QQATQN
+106 M
-112 PVLLLDLAA
+112 LLSLVQ
-121 SGDLDR
+121 SGELDR
-127 AFAPGE
+127 PYAAGE

-138 AAAVSQ
+138 AAAVN
-144 AATEDE
+144 AAQSEDE
-150 LARALRRQRAR
+150 LGRVLRRQRAR
-161 HQIRIIWRDLTRQAD
+161 HQVRIIWRDLNRQAD
-176 LIQTCRDLSD
+176 LVQTCRDLSD
-186 MADAC
+186 MADAT

-198 LYLRHCQQFG
+198 LYSRHCQQFG
-208 TPMGRRSGQPQ
+208 TPTGRRSGLPQ
-219 HMVVLGMGKLG
+219 QMVILGMGKLG

-241 LIFAYPEGGETEG
+241 LIFAYPEGGETVG
-254 AKRPLDNQEFFI
+254 VKRALDNQEFFI

-278 ITVDG
+278 MTVDG

-334 QAGAQLLDMLRPFVY
+334 VAGAQLLDMLRPFVY

-415 KVLATLE
+415 KVLSTLE

-427 PAAVIAELR
+427 PPAVISELR
-436 DGYEFLRYTEHAIQ
+436 EGYEFLRYTEHAIQ

-463 DQDRARI
+463 AQDQARI
-470 AFMMGFTDWASF
+470 AFMLGFADWEAF
-482 HQRLMQWRERT
+482 HEKLMFWRGRV
-493 AWHFGELI
+493 AWHFAQVI
-501 ADPDEEADVPKEE
+501 ADPDEEEGTESEVV
-514 IVGGEWLPLWEDS
+514 VGGEWLPLWEEA
-527 QDQDVA
+527 QDEEAA
-533 CRQLYTAGF
+533 CRQLQEGGF
-542 NDPAKALKR
+542 ADASKALR
-551 LEDLRASPQLRAMQ
+551 ALAGLRGSPQLRAMQ

-585 HVDPDLVLERV
+585 HANPDLVLERV

-617 DALRRLLTLCAA
+617 GALRRLLTLCAA
-629 SPWIAEQIARFPLLL
+629 SPWIAEQITRFPLLL
-644 DELLNEAR
+644 DELLNEGR
-652 LFNPP
+652 LFKPP

-667 ERLTRIPEDDL
+667 ERLTRIPEEDL

-691 HNLRVAASEIVG
+691 HRLRVAASEIAG
-703 ALPLMKVSDYLTWL
+703 SLPLMKVSDYLTWL

-734 ARHGVPKRPDGSDCD
+734 AKYGTPLRTDGTLCD
-749 PGFVIV
+749 PGFIIV
-755 GYGKVGGIELGHG
+755 GYGKVGGLELGHG

-777 DGDPNAET
+777 DGDPQAET
-785 DGAKPIDSAQFFTRL
+785 DGAKPIDGAQFFTRL

-805 HLLTAQTNSGQLYDV
+805 HLLTAQTNSGQLYEV

-825 PSGAA
+825 PSGAS
-830 GLLVSSVAAFA
+830 GLLVSSLGAFA

-862 VGCRQTGAAFEQV
+862 VGSQDVGRAFEGV
-875 RAQVLGRTRDLDKL
+875 RAQVLGKARELATLQQ
-889 RAEVSE
+889 EVSE
-895 MRAKMRDNLGTRLTT
+895 MRAKMRDNLGTKST
-910 AGLGANAF
+910 AAGTAANAF
-918 DAGVPFDVKQDAGG
+918 DATAPFDLKQDAGG

-941 YAALAWSDKHPALL
+941 YAALAWSQSHPPLL
-955 QYTDNIRILEGLEQA
+955 RWTDNIRILEELEHEGLM
-970 GLLPAADAGLLREAY
+970 PAEDASLLREAY

-990 AAHRQALQKQA
+990 AAHRQALQKDA
-1001 GVIAGDQFSAERREV
+1001 GVIAGDQFVEERRQV
-1016 MRIWQSLGLS
+1016 LRIWKEMGLS
-1026 TPPVGA
+1026 
-1032 A
+1032 

>member
-1 MNLPLLVEIPAALL
+1 MSLPTLADLPAILL
-15 PLVARNRE
+15 PLVTRAE
-23 SLRAAVGAIQSES
+23 QSFRAAVSTLGDDH
-36 EGAAAGLIAGRTRS
+36 GLSTWTAERWA
-50 HNSQTDHPTPPFA
+50 QFA
-63 TPQSPV
+63 
-69 GAGSTRDEALPVP
+69 
-82 TQPDWSPDRW
+82 
-92 LQWDRVTAASDFVL
+92 RVTAASDFVIE
-106 QQATQN
+106 QSVRD
-112 PVLLLDLAA
+112 PLLLLALVQ
-121 SGDLDR
+121 SGELDR
-127 AFAPGE
+127 SLAPGE
-133 LCAQI
+133 MRAQI
-138 AAAVSQ
+138 AATVD
-144 AATEDE
+144 AAETDDQ

-161 HQIRIIWRDLTRQAD
+161 HQVRIIWRDLTRQAD
-176 LIQTCRDLSD
+176 LVQTCRDLSD
-186 MADAC
+186 MADAS
-191 IDQAYQW
+191 IDLAYQW
-198 LYLRHCQQFG
+198 LYTRHCQQFG
-208 TPMGRRSGQPQ
+208 VPTGRRSGEPQ
-219 HMVVLGMGKLG
+219 QMVVLGMGKLG

-241 LIFAYPEGGETEG
+241 LIFAYPEGGETVG
-254 AKRPLDNQEFFI
+254 VKRPLDNQEFFI

-278 ITVDG
+278 MTVDG

-319 ERYAMIKA
+319 ERYAMIKS

-334 QAGAQLLDMLRPFVY
+334 VAGAQLQEMLRPFVY

-415 KVLATLE
+415 KVLGTLE

-427 PAAVIAELR
+427 PPAVINELR
-436 DGYEFLRYTEHAIQ
+436 EGYEFLRYTEHAIQ

-463 DQDRARI
+463 AQDQMRI
-470 AFMMGFTDWASF
+470 AFMLGFADWPAF
-482 HQRLMQWRERT
+482 HERLMYWRGRV
-493 AWHFGELI
+493 AWHFAQVI
-501 ADPDEEADVPKEE
+501 ADPDEDQGAESEVV
-514 IVGGEWLPLWEDS
+514 VGGEWLPLWEEA
-527 QDQDVA
+527 QDEEAA
-533 CRQLYTAGF
+533 CRQLQDGGF
-542 NDPAKALKR
+542 ADATKALKA
-551 LEDLRASPQLRAMQ
+551 LASLRGSPQLRAMQ

-585 HVDPDLVLERV
+585 HANPDLVLERV

-617 DALRRLLTLCAA
+617 GALRRLLTLCAA
-629 SPWIAEQIARFPLLL
+629 SPWIAEQITRFPLLL
-644 DELLNEAR
+644 DELLNEGR
-652 LFNPP
+652 LFKPP

-691 HNLRVAASEIVG
+691 HRLRVAASEIAG
-703 ALPLMKVSDYLTWL
+703 SLPLMKVSDYLTWL

-734 ARHGVPKRPDGSDCD
+734 AKYGTPLRTDGTLCD
-749 PGFVIV
+749 PGFIIV
-755 GYGKVGGIELGHG
+755 GYGKVGGLELGHG

-777 DGDPNAET
+777 DGDPQAET
-785 DGAKPIDSAQFFTRL
+785 DGPKSIDGAQFFTRL

-805 HLLTAQTNSGQLYDV
+805 HLLTAQTNSGQLYEV

-825 PSGAA
+825 PSGAS
-830 GLLVSSVAAFA
+830 GLLVSSLGAFA

-862 VGCRQTGAAFEQV
+862 VGSEDVGRAFEQV
-875 RAQVLGRTRDLDKL
+875 RAAILGKARDLPTL
-889 RAEVSE
+889 RQEVSE
-895 MRAKMRDNLGTRLTT
+895 MRAKMRDNLGSKST
-910 AGLGANAF
+910 AAGTGANAF
-918 DAGVPFDVKQDAGG
+918 EATAPFDLKQDAGG

-941 YAALAWSDKHPALL
+941 YAALAWSETHPPLL
-955 QYTDNIRILEGLEQA
+955 RWTDNIRILEELEKA
-970 GLLPAADAGLLREAY
+970 GLMPVEDASLLREAY

-990 AAHRQALQKQA
+990 AAHRQALQKDA
-1001 GVIAGDQFSAERREV
+1001 GVIPGDQFADERRQV
-1016 MRIWQSLGLS
+1016 MRIWRELGLS
-1026 TPPVGA
+1026 
-1032 A
+1032 

>member
-1 MNLPLLVEIPAALL
+1 MSLPPLTELPAILL
-15 PLVARNRE
+15 PLVSRAE
-23 SLRAAVGAIQSES
+23 QAFRAAV
-36 EGAAAGLIAGRTRS
+36 AALDDDHGLAAWPAERWAA
-50 HNSQTDHPTPPFA
+50 FA
-63 TPQSPV
+63 
-69 GAGSTRDEALPVP
+69 
-82 TQPDWSPDRW
+82 
-92 LQWDRVTAASDFVL
+92 RVTAASDFVIEQSVRDPL
-106 QQATQN
+106 M
-112 PVLLLDLAA
+112 LLALVQ
-121 SGDLDR
+121 SGELDR
-127 AFAPGE
+127 AYGPGE

-138 AAAVSQ
+138 ASAVAA
-144 AATEDE
+144 ADTDDE
-150 LARALRRQRAR
+150 LARILRRQRTR
-161 HQIRIIWRDLTRQAD
+161 HQVRIIWRDLTRQAD
-176 LIQTCRDLSD
+176 LVQTCRDLSD

-208 TPMGRRSGQPQ
+208 TPTGARSGEPQP
-219 HMVVLGMGKLG
+219 MVILGMGKLG

-241 LIFAYPEGGETEG
+241 LIFAYPEGGETVG
-254 AKRPLDNQEFFI
+254 VKRALDNQEFFI

-278 ITVDG
+278 MTVDG

-319 ERYAMIKA
+319 DRYAMIKA

-334 QAGAQLLDMLRPFVY
+334 VAGGHLLDLLRPFVY

-415 KVLATLE
+415 KVLGTLE

-427 PAAVIAELR
+427 PPAVVGELR
-436 DGYEFLRYTEHAIQ
+436 EGYEFLRYTEHAIQ

-463 DQDRARI
+463 EQDQARI
-470 AFMMGFTDWASF
+470 AFMLGFADWAAF
-482 HQRLMQWRERT
+482 HEQLMYWRSRVD
-493 AWHFGELI
+493 WHFRQVI
-501 ADPDEEADVPKEE
+501 ADPDEDEGEE
-514 IVGGEWLPLWEDS
+514 SEVVVGGEWLPLWEDA
-527 QDQDVA
+527 QDEEAA
-533 CRQLYTAGF
+533 CRQLHEGGF
-542 NDPAKALKR
+542 VDGPKALKA
-551 LEDLRASPQLRAMQ
+551 LAGLRGSPQLRAMQ

-585 HVDPDLVLERV
+585 HADPDLVLERV

-617 DALRRLLTLCAA
+617 GALRRLLTLCAA
-629 SPWIAEQIARFPLLL
+629 SPWIAEQITRFPLLL
-644 DELLNEAR
+644 DELLNEGR
-652 LFNPP
+652 LFKPP

-691 HNLRVAASEIVG
+691 HRLRVAASEIAG
-703 ALPLMKVSDYLTWL
+703 SLPLMKVSDYLTWL

-734 ARHGVPKRPDGSDCD
+734 AKYGVPQRTDGTLCD
-749 PGFVIV
+749 PGFIIV
-755 GYGKVGGIELGHG
+755 GYGKVGGLELGHG

-777 DGDPNAET
+777 DGDPQAET
-785 DGAKPIDSAQFFTRL
+785 DGAKPIDGAQFFTRL

-805 HLLTAQTNSGQLYDV
+805 HLLTTQTNSGQLYEV

-825 PSGAA
+825 PSGAS
-830 GLLVSSVAAFA
+830 GLLVSSLGAFE
-841 RYQENEAW
+841 RYQLNEAW

-862 VGCRQTGAAFEQV
+862 VGSEEVGRAFEQV
-875 RAQVLGRTRDLDKL
+875 RARVLGREQDLPKL
-889 RAEVSE
+889 RQEVSE
-895 MRAKMRDNLGTRLTT
+895 MRAKMRDNLGTKAT
-910 AGLGANAF
+910 AAGTGANAF
-918 DAGVPFDVKQDAGG
+918 QASAPFDLKQDAGG

-941 YAALAWSDKHPALL
+941 YAALAWSAQHPSLL
-955 QYTDNIRILEGLEQA
+955 RYTDNIRILEGLEQV
-970 GLLPAADAGLLREAY
+970 GLMPVADASLLREVY
-985 KAYRS
+985 KAYRA
-990 AAHRQALQKQA
+990 AAHRQALQNEA
-1001 GVIAGDQFSAERREV
+1001 GVVAGDQFVDERQQV
-1016 MRIWQSLGLS
+1016 LRIWRELGLS
-1026 TPPVGA
+1026 
-1032 A
+1032 

>member
-1 MNLPLLVEIPAALL
+1 MTLPVLAELPAILL
-15 PLVARNRE
+15 PLV
-23 SLRAAVGAIQSES
+23 
-36 EGAAAGLIAGRTRS
+36 TRS
-50 HNSQTDHPTPPFA
+50 EQSFRTAVAALEDDHGLANWTPERWAQFA
-63 TPQSPV
+63 
-69 GAGSTRDEALPVP
+69 
-82 TQPDWSPDRW
+82 
-92 LQWDRVTAASDFVL
+92 RVTAASEFVIEQSVRDPL
-106 QQATQN
+106 M
-112 PVLLLDLAA
+112 LLALVQ
-121 SGDLDR
+121 SGELDR

-133 LCAQI
+133 LCTQI
-138 AAAVSQ
+138 AAAVN
-144 AATEDE
+144 AAQNEDE
-150 LARALRRQRAR
+150 LGRALRRQRAR
-161 HQIRIIWRDLTRQAD
+161 HQVRIIWRDLTRQAD
-176 LIQTCRDLSD
+176 LVQTCRDLSD
-186 MADAC
+186 MADAT

-198 LYLRHCQQFG
+198 LYSRHCEQFG
-208 TPMGRRSGQPQ
+208 TPTGRRSGEPQ
-219 HMVVLGMGKLG
+219 QMVILGMGKLG

-241 LIFAYPEGGETEG
+241 LIFAYPEGGETVG
-254 AKRPLDNQEFFI
+254 VKRSLDNQEFFI

-278 ITVDG
+278 MTVDG

-334 QAGAQLLDMLRPFVY
+334 VAGAQLLDMLRPFVY

-415 KVLATLE
+415 KVLSTLE

-427 PAAVIAELR
+427 PPAVISELR
-436 DGYEFLRYTEHAIQ
+436 EGYEFLRYTEHAIQ

-463 DQDRARI
+463 AQDQARI
-470 AFMMGFTDWASF
+470 AFMLGFADWDAF
-482 HQRLMQWRERT
+482 HEKLMFWRGRV
-493 AWHFGELI
+493 AWHFAQVI
-501 ADPDEEADVPKEE
+501 ADPDEDEGAASEVV
-514 IVGGEWLPLWEDS
+514 VGGEWLPLWEEA
-527 QDQDVA
+527 QDEEAA
-533 CRQLYTAGF
+533 CRQLEEGGF
-542 NDPAKALKR
+542 ADASKALKA
-551 LEDLRASPQLRAMQ
+551 LAGLRSSPQLRAMQ

-585 HVDPDLVLERV
+585 HANPDLVLERV

-617 DALRRLLTLCAA
+617 SALRRLLTLCAA
-629 SPWIAEQIARFPLLL
+629 SPWIAEQITRFPLLL
-644 DELLNEAR
+644 DELLNEGR
-652 LFNPP
+652 LFKPP

-691 HNLRVAASEIVG
+691 HRLRVAASEIAG
-703 ALPLMKVSDYLTWL
+703 SLPLMKVSDYLTWL

-734 ARHGVPKRPDGSDCD
+734 AKYGTPLRTDGTLCD
-749 PGFVIV
+749 PGFIIV
-755 GYGKVGGIELGHG
+755 GYGKVGGLELGHG

-777 DGDPNAET
+777 DGDPQAET
-785 DGAKPIDSAQFFTRL
+785 DGPKSIDGAQFFTRL

-805 HLLTAQTNSGQLYDV
+805 HLLTAQTNSGQLYEV

-825 PSGAA
+825 PSGAS
-830 GLLVSSVAAFA
+830 GLLVSSLGAFA

-862 VGCRQTGAAFEQV
+862 VGSQDVGQAFEKV
-875 RAQVLGRTRDLDKL
+875 RAQVLGKARDLAKL
-889 RAEVSE
+889 QQEVSE
-895 MRAKMRDNLGTRLTT
+895 MRAKMRDNLGTKST
-910 AGLGANAF
+910 AAGTAANAF
-918 DAGVPFDVKQDAGG
+918 DATAPFDLKQDAGG

-941 YAALAWSDKHPALL
+941 YAALAWSHSHPPLL
-955 QYTDNIRILEGLEQA
+955 RWTDNIRILEELEHEGLM
-970 GLLPAADAGLLREAY
+970 PAEDASLLREAY

-990 AAHRQALQKQA
+990 AAHRQALQKDP
-1001 GVIAGDQFSAERREV
+1001 GVIAGDQFVEERRQV
-1016 MRIWQSLGLS
+1016 LRIWKEMGLS
-1026 TPPVGA
+1026 
-1032 A
+1032 

>member
-1 MNLPLLVEIPAALL
+1 MSLPLLAELPAVLL
-15 PLVARNRE
+15 PLVSRAE
-23 SLRAAVGAIQSES
+23 QSLRT
-36 EGAAAGLIAGRTRS
+36 AAAALDNDQGLSGW
-50 HNSQTDHPTPPFA
+50 TP
-63 TPQSPV
+63 
-69 GAGSTRDEALPVP
+69 E
-82 TQPDWSPDRW
+82 RW
-92 LQWDRVTAASDFVL
+92 AQFSRITAASDFVIE
-106 QQATQN
+106 QTARD
-112 PVLLLDLAA
+112 PSMLLELVQ
-121 SGDLDR
+121 SGELDR
-127 AFAPGE
+127 SYAPGE
-133 LCAQI
+133 LCGQI
-138 AAAVSQ
+138 AATVSAVQ
-144 AATEDE
+144 TDDE
-150 LARALRRQRAR
+150 LGRVLRRLRNR
-161 HQIRIIWRDLTRQAD
+161 HQVRIIWRDLTRQAD
-176 LIQTCRDLSD
+176 LVQTCRDLSD
-186 MADAC
+186 MADAS

-198 LYLRHCQQFG
+198 LYSRHCQQFG
-208 TPMGRRSGQPQ
+208 VPTGRRSGEPQ
-219 HMVVLGMGKLG
+219 QMVILGMGKLG

-241 LIFAYPEGGETEG
+241 LIFAYPEGGETVG
-254 AKRPLDNQEFFI
+254 VKRSLDNQEFFI

-278 ITVDG
+278 MTVDG

-295 GSSGALVLSFNALEQ
+295 GSAGALVLSFNALEQ

-334 QAGAQLLDMLRPFVY
+334 VAGAQLLDLLRPFVY

-415 KVLATLE
+415 KVLSTLE

-427 PAAVIAELR
+427 PPAVVSELR
-436 DGYEFLRYTEHAIQ
+436 EGYEFLRYTEHAIQ

-463 DQDRARI
+463 AQDQARI
-470 AFMMGFTDWASF
+470 AFMLGFDDWAAF
-482 HQRLMQWRERT
+482 HEQLMYWRGRI
-493 AWHFGELI
+493 AWHFGQVI
-501 ADPDEEADVPKEE
+501 ADPDEEQDSENEVV
-514 IVGGEWLPLWEDS
+514 VGGEWLPLWEEA
-527 QDQDVA
+527 QNEEAA
-533 CRQLYTAGF
+533 CRQLEEGGF
-542 NDPAKALKR
+542 TDATKALKA
-551 LEDLRASPQLRAMQ
+551 LAGLRGSPQLRAMQ

-585 HVDPDLVLERV
+585 HANPDLVLERV

-617 DALRRLLTLCAA
+617 GALRRLLTLCAA
-629 SPWIAEQIARFPLLL
+629 SPWIAEQITRFPLLL
-644 DELLNEAR
+644 DELLNEGR
-652 LFNPP
+652 LFKPP

-691 HNLRVAASEIVG
+691 HRLRVAASEIAG
-703 ALPLMKVSDYLTWL
+703 SLPLMKVSDYLTWL

-734 ARHGVPKRPDGSDCD
+734 AKYGTPLRTDGTLCD

-755 GYGKVGGIELGHG
+755 GYGKVGGLELGHG

-777 DGDPNAET
+777 DGDPQAET
-785 DGAKPIDSAQFFTRL
+785 DGPKPIDGAQFFTRL

-805 HLLTAQTNSGQLYDV
+805 HLLTTQTNSGQLYEV

-825 PSGAA
+825 PSGAS
-830 GLLVSSVAAFA
+830 GLLVSSLGAFA
-841 RYQENEAW
+841 RYQESEAW
-849 TWEHQALVRARVL
+849 TWEHQALVRARLL
-862 VGCRQTGAAFEQV
+862 VGSEDVGRAFEKV
-875 RAQVLGRTRDLDKL
+875 RAAVLGKPRDLATL
-889 RAEVSE
+889 RQEVSE
-895 MRAKMRDNLGTRLTT
+895 MRAKMRDNLGSKST
-910 AGLGANAF
+910 AAGTGANAF
-918 DAGVPFDVKQDAGG
+918 EATAPFDLKQDAGG

-941 YAALAWSDKHPALL
+941 YAALAWSQTHPSLL
-955 QYTDNIRILEGLEQA
+955 RWTDNIRILEGLEEE
-970 GLLPAADAGLLREAY
+970 GLMPAEDASLLREAY

-990 AAHRQALQKQA
+990 AAHRQALQKDP
-1001 GVIAGDQFSAERREV
+1001 GVIPGDQFADERRQV
-1016 MRIWQSLGLS
+1016 LRIWKELGLS
-1026 TPPVGA
+1026 
-1032 A
+1032 

>member
-1 MNLPLLVEIPAALL
+1 MSLPLLADFPAILL
-15 PLVARNRE
+15 PLIT
-23 SLRAAVGAIQSES
+23 RAQQTF
-36 EGAAAGLIAGRTRS
+36 RTVLADLS
-50 HNSQTDHPTPPFA
+50 A
-63 TPQSPV
+63 
-69 GAGSTRDEALPVP
+69 EALASFEAWPE
-82 TQPDWSPDRW
+82 SRR
-92 LQWDRVTAASDFVL
+92 LAFDRVCAASDFVTE
-106 QQATQN
+106 QICRD
-112 PVLLLDLAA
+112 PGMLLDLAD
-121 SGDLDR
+121 S
-127 AFAPGE
+127 GE
-133 LCAQI
+133 LERSFSTGELRGQI
-138 AAAVSQ
+138 ANALST
-144 AATEDE
+144 ATTDDE
-150 LARALRRQRAR
+150 LGRNLRRQRMR
-161 HQIRIIWRDLTRQAD
+161 HQVRIIWRDLTRQAD
-176 LIQTCRDLSD
+176 LIETCRDLSD

-191 IDQAYQW
+191 IDLACHW
-198 LYLRHCQQFG
+198 LHERLCQQFG
-208 TPMGRRSGQPQ
+208 TPTGRRTGLPQ
-219 HMVVLGMGKLG
+219 QMVILGMGKLG

-241 LIFAYPEGGETEG
+241 LIFGYPEGGETVG
-254 AKRPLDNQEFFI
+254 VKRPLDNQEFFI

-278 ITVDG
+278 VTVDG

-327 RVVAGDQ
+327 RVVGGDQ
-334 QAGAQLLDMLRPFVY
+334 KAGAELLEMLRPFVY

-371 VRRKGMADNIKLGSG
+371 VKRKGMAENIKLGAG

-408 LQQRPLL
+408 LQQRPLF
-415 KVLATLE
+415 KVLKTLE

-427 PAAVIAELR
+427 PSAVTEELR
-436 DGYEFLRYTEHAIQ
+436 EGYEFLRYTEHAIQ

-457 QMLPDG
+457 QMLPDNEQ
-463 DQDRARI
+463 DQARI
-470 AFMMGFTDWASF
+470 ALMMGFSDWASF
-482 HQRLMQWRERT
+482 HERLMYWRGRVS
-493 AWHFGELI
+493 WHFRQVI
-501 ADPDEEADVPKEE
+501 ADPDSDPDDEQEDDSEV
-514 IVGGEWLPLWEDS
+514 IVGGEWLPLWEES
-527 QDQDVA
+527 QDEEA
-533 CRQLYTAGF
+533 ASRQLSQAGF
-542 NDPAKALKR
+542 VNAETAIKHLAN
-551 LEDLRASPQLRAMQ
+551 LRSSPHLRSMQ
-565 RLGRER
+565 RLSRER

-585 HVDPDLVLERV
+585 HDKPDLVLERV

-644 DELLNEAR
+644 DELLNEGR

-667 ERLTRIPEDDL
+667 ERLIRIPEDDL

-691 HNLRVAASEIVG
+691 HSLRVAASEITG
-703 ALPLMKVSDYLTWL
+703 SLPLMKVSDYLTWL

-724 VLALAWRQTV
+724 VLALAWRHSV
-734 ARHGVPKRPDGSDCD
+734 ARHGTPSRPDGTLCD

-777 DGDPNAET
+777 DGDPQTET
-785 DGAKPIDSAQFFTRL
+785 DGARPIDSAQFFTRL

-805 HLLTAQTNSGQLYDV
+805 HLLTTQTNSGQLYDV

-825 PSGAA
+825 PSGAS
-830 GLLVSSVAAFA
+830 GLLVSSLGAFA
-841 RYQENEAW
+841 RYQDKEAW

-862 VGCRQTGAAFEQV
+862 TGSPDVGREVEKV
-875 RAQVLGRTRDLDKL
+875 RADVLGRERDLDKL

-895 MRAKMRDNLGTRLTT
+895 MRAKMRDNLGSRLTA
-910 AGLGANAF
+910 AGRGANAF
-918 DAGVPFDVKQDAGG
+918 ESSMPFDLKQDAGG

-941 YAALAWSDKHPALL
+941 YAALAWSREHPGLL
-955 QYTDNIRILEGLEQA
+955 QYTDNIRILEGLEEA
-970 GLLPAADAGLLREAY
+970 GLLPDADASLLREAY

-1001 GVIAGDQFSAERREV
+1001 GVVSGDQFHCERREV
-1016 MRIWQSLGLS
+1016 MRIWAQMGLS
-1026 TPPVGA
+1026 
-1032 A
+1032 

>member
-1 MNLPLLVEIPAALL
+1 MTLPVLAELPAILL
-15 PLVARNRE
+15 PLVSRSEQSFRTSVAALEDDHGLSNWTSERWAQFARV
-23 SLRAAVGAIQSES
+23 S
-36 EGAAAGLIAGRTRS
+36 
-50 HNSQTDHPTPPFA
+50 
-63 TPQSPV
+63 
-69 GAGSTRDEALPVP
+69 
-82 TQPDWSPDRW
+82 
-92 LQWDRVTAASDFVL
+92 AASEFVIEQSIRDPL
-106 QQATQN
+106 M
-112 PVLLLDLAA
+112 LLSLVA
-121 SGDLDR
+121 SGELDR

-138 AAAVSQ
+138 AAAVNSAQ
-144 AATEDE
+144 SEDE
-150 LARALRRQRAR
+150 LGRALRRQRAR
-161 HQIRIIWRDLTRQAD
+161 HQVRIIWRDLTRQAD
-176 LIQTCRDLSD
+176 LVQTCRDLSD
-186 MADAC
+186 MADAT

-198 LYLRHCQQFG
+198 LYSRHCEQFG
-208 TPMGRRSGQPQ
+208 TPTGRRSGEPQ
-219 HMVVLGMGKLG
+219 QMVILGMGKLG

-241 LIFAYPEGGETEG
+241 LIFAYPEGGETVG
-254 AKRPLDNQEFFI
+254 VKRSLDNQEFFI

-278 ITVDG
+278 MTVDG

-334 QAGAQLLDMLRPFVY
+334 VAGAQLLDMLRPFVY

-415 KVLATLE
+415 KVLSTLE

-427 PAAVIAELR
+427 PPAVVSELR
-436 DGYEFLRYTEHAIQ
+436 EGYEFLRYTEHAIQ

-457 QMLPDG
+457 QMLPDSAQ
-463 DQDRARI
+463 DQVRI
-470 AFMMGFTDWASF
+470 AFMLGFADWPAF
-482 HQRLMQWRERT
+482 HQQLMYWRGRV
-493 AWHFGELI
+493 AWHFAQVI
-501 ADPDEEADVPKEE
+501 ADPDEEQGGESEVV
-514 IVGGEWLPLWEDS
+514 VGGEWLPLWEEE
-527 QDQDVA
+527 QDEEAA
-533 CRQLYTAGF
+533 CRQLQEGGFVDAG
-542 NDPAKALKR
+542 KALKA
-551 LEDLRASPQLRAMQ
+551 LAGLRGSPQLRAMQ

-585 HVDPDLVLERV
+585 HDNPDLVLERV

-617 DALRRLLTLCAA
+617 GALRRLLTLCAA
-629 SPWIAEQIARFPLLL
+629 SPWIAEQITRFPLLL
-644 DELLNEAR
+644 DELLNEGR
-652 LFNPP
+652 LFKPP

-691 HNLRVAASEIVG
+691 HRLRVAASEIAG
-703 ALPLMKVSDYLTWL
+703 SLPLMKVSDYLTWL

-734 ARHGVPKRPDGSDCD
+734 AKYGTPLRTDGTLCD
-749 PGFVIV
+749 PGFIIV

-777 DGDPNAET
+777 DGDPQAET
-785 DGAKPIDSAQFFTRL
+785 DGPKSIDGAQFFTRL

-805 HLLTAQTNSGQLYDV
+805 HLLTAQTNSGQLYEV

-825 PSGAA
+825 PSGAS
-830 GLLVSSVAAFA
+830 GLLVSSLGAFA

-862 VGCRQTGAAFEQV
+862 VGSQDVGHAFEKV
-875 RAQVLGRTRDLDKL
+875 RAQVLGKPRDLARL
-889 RAEVSE
+889 QQEVSE
-895 MRAKMRDNLGTRLTT
+895 MRAKMRDNLGTRST
-910 AGLGANAF
+910 AAGTAANAF
-918 DAGVPFDVKQDAGG
+918 DAGVPFDLKQDAGG

-941 YAALAWSDKHPALL
+941 YAALAWSHSHPPLL
-955 QYTDNIRILEGLEQA
+955 RWTDNIRILEELEHER
-970 GLLPAADAGLLREAY
+970 LMPAEDASLLREAY

-990 AAHRQALQKQA
+990 AAHRQALQKDA
-1001 GVIAGDQFSAERREV
+1001 GVIPGDQFADERRQV
-1016 MRIWQSLGLS
+1016 LRIWKEMGLS
-1026 TPPVGA
+1026 
-1032 A
+1032 

>member
-1 MNLPLLVEIPAALL
+1 MSLPSLVEIPAILQSL
-15 PLVARNRE
+15 ISRNRQSFKE
-23 SLRAAVGAIQSES
+23 AVATLDPPVSL
-36 EGAAAGLIAGRTRS
+36 
-50 HNSQTDHPTPPFA
+50 DHWA
-63 TPQSPV
+63 CE
-69 GAGSTRDEALPVP
+69 RWEAF
-82 TQPDWSPDRW
+82 
-92 LQWDRVTAASDFVL
+92 DRVCAASDFVVE
-106 QQATQN
+106 QVQRD
-112 PVLLLDLAA
+112 PLLLLELAD

-127 AFAPGE
+127 GFAPGE

-138 AAAVSQ
+138 SAAVRQ
-144 AATEDE
+144 ADTEDA
-150 LARALRRQRAR
+150 LGKTLRRQRSR
-161 HQIRIIWRDLTRQAD
+161 HQVRIVWRDLTRQAD
-176 LIQTCRDLSD
+176 LVQTCRDLSD

-198 LYLRHCQQFG
+198 LYPRHCLSFG
-208 TPMGRRSGQPQ
+208 TPTGRRSGDVQ
-219 HMVVLGMGKLG
+219 HMVILGMGKLG

-254 AKRPLDNQEFFI
+254 VKRPLDNQEFFI

-278 ITVDG
+278 VTVDG

-334 QAGAQLLDMLRPFVY
+334 AAGAQLLELLRPFVY

-371 VRRKGMADNIKLGSG
+371 VRRKGMAENIKLGSG

-415 KVLATLE
+415 RVLATLE

-427 PAAVIAELR
+427 PPAVVEELR
-436 DGYEFLRYTEHAIQ
+436 EGYLFLRYTEHAIQ

-457 QMLPDG
+457 QMLPEG
-463 DQDRARI
+463 DVDRARI
-470 AFMMGFTDWASF
+470 AFMLGFADWAAF
-482 HQRLMQWRERT
+482 HERLMFWRGRVD
-493 AWHFGELI
+493 WHFRQVI
-501 ADPDEEADVPKEE
+501 ADPDEEEDAAVV
-514 IVGGEWLPLWEDS
+514 VGGEWLPLWEDS
-527 QDQDVA
+527 QDEEAA
-533 CRQLYTAGF
+533 CRQLEDAGF
-542 NDPAKALKR
+542 REAPQALKK
-551 LEDLRASPQLRAMQ
+551 LSDLRGSPQLRAMQ

-585 HVDPDLVLERV
+585 HEHPDLVLERV

-629 SPWIAEQIARFPLLL
+629 SPWIAEQITRFPLLL
-644 DELLNEAR
+644 DELLNESR

-691 HNLRVAASEIVG
+691 HRLRVAASEISG
-703 ALPLMKVSDYLTWL
+703 SLPLMKVSDYLTWL

-734 ARHGVPKRPDGSDCD
+734 ARHGVPMRNDGSLCE
-749 PGFVIV
+749 PGFVII

-777 DGDPNAET
+777 DGDPQTET
-785 DGAKPIDSAQFFTRL
+785 DGAKPIDGAQFFTRL

-805 HLLTAQTNSGQLYDV
+805 HLLTAQTNSGQLYEV

-825 PSGAA
+825 PSGAS
-830 GLLVSSVAAFA
+830 GLLVSSLGAFA
-841 RYQENEAW
+841 RYQESEAW

-862 VGCRQTGAAFEQV
+862 VGAKDVGAAFEQV
-875 RAQVLGRTRDLDKL
+875 RARVLGRTRDEPAL
-889 RAEVSE
+889 RLEVSE
-895 MRAKMRDNLGTRLTT
+895 MRAKMRDNLGTRATQ
-910 AGLGANAF
+910 AGKGANAF
-918 DAGVPFDVKQDAGG
+918 DAGAWFDLKQDAGG

-941 YAALAWSDKHPALL
+941 YAALAWSRAHPELL
-955 QYTDNIRILEGLEQA
+955 RYTDNIRILEGLEEA
-970 GLLPAADAGLLREAY
+970 GLMPQADAALLREVY

-990 AAHRQALQKQA
+990 VAHRQALQNQA
-1001 GVIAGDQFSAERREV
+1001 GVIKADQFASERRDV
-1016 MRIWQSLGLS
+1016 MRIWAQLGLS
-1026 TPPVGA
+1026 
-1032 A
+1032 